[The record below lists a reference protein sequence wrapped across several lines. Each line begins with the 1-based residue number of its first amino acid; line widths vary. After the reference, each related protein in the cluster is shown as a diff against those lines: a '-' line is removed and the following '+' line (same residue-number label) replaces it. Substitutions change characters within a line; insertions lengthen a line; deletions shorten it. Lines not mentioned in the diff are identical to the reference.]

1 MKRMKSIMAVLLA
14 AIMTMAMTVTA
25 FADEGA
31 KGTLTVNVKD
41 GQTLANQTV
50 NIYKLFDMTVSGSN
64 YGYKVNSLYTPI
76 LDQVLGD
83 SFTDKTDQGYYD
95 AVQQATA
102 AGKVQTFANNF
113 TTKLLEY
120 NKSNSTKINATET
133 KTFAKDATETTF
145 NVAGLDFGYYLVC
158 QTGTKEIQSSL
169 VPVVG
174 ATATVNLKTQAPDIT
189 KKADN
194 DATTVHVGQ
203 TVTYTITGQVPD
215 MTGYSNYV
223 YKIHDTLT
231 NGLDF
236 VTNEAGKF
244 VVNVKIGETTYNDV
258 VGVISKDNAREMTID
273 LSEKVKTAA
282 TGAEI
287 KVTYQAKVNK
297 NAVVETKN
305 SATLEYS
312 NKPGT
317 DATGTT
323 KPSEVVTPTYPL
335 DVKKTDTKDTMLAG
349 AHFKLY
355 ASTTD
360 GNIDKNTVIKVT
372 KDVENTD
379 GKYTYAANQSATD
392 AIDEMVTVAN
402 KIDNKDYNL
411 HINGLAAGTYYLEET
426 KAPDGYN
433 KLSAPVKV
441 IITKTGD
448 TTYTVSTPND
458 KGVNTEES
466 DKIIDIENS
475 TGSLLPS
482 TGGRGTIIFAVI
494 AALLV
499 FGVAVSFIRDK
510 RKEA

>member
-1 MKRMKSIMAVLLA
+1 
-14 AIMTMAMTVTA
+14 
-25 FADEGA
+25 
-31 KGTLTVNVKD
+31 
-41 GQTLANQTV
+41 
-50 NIYKLFDMTVSGSN
+50 
-64 YGYKVNSLYTPI
+64 
-76 LDQVLGD
+76 
-83 SFTDKTDQGYYD
+83 
-95 AVQQATA
+95 
-102 AGKVQTFANNF
+102 
-113 TTKLLEY
+113 
-120 NKSNSTKINATET
+120 
-133 KTFAKDATETTF
+133 
-145 NVAGLDFGYYLVC
+145 
-158 QTGTKEIQSSL
+158 
-169 VPVVG
+169 
-174 ATATVNLKTQAPDIT
+174 
-189 KKADN
+189 
-194 DATTVHVGQ
+194 
-203 TVTYTITGQVPD
+203 

-236 VTNEAGKF
+236 VTNEAGN
-244 VVNVKIGETTYNDV
+244 VVVTVKIGETAYDDV
-258 VGVISKDNAREMTID
+258 VGVISKDNARKMTID
-273 LSEKVKTAA
+273 LSEKVKTAD

-297 NAVVETKN
+297 NAIVETKN

-317 DATGTT
+317 EETGTT

-360 GNIDKNTVIKVT
+360 GNIDKNKVIKVT

-379 GKYTYAANQSATD
+379 GKYTYAANQSAED

-402 KIDNKDYNL
+402 KIDEQGYNL
-411 HINGLAAGTYYLEET
+411 HINGLAEGTYYLVET
-426 KAPDGYN
+426 KAPDGFN
-433 KLSAPVKV
+433 KLTAPVV
-441 IITKTGD
+441 IKITKSAD
-448 TTYTVSTPND
+448 TDVNKWTISKDGTVEN
-458 KGVNTEES
+458 

-482 TGGRGTIIFAVI
+482 TGGRGAIAFAVI

>member
-1 MKRMKSIMAVLLA
+1 MKKMKKIMALMLA
-14 AIMTMAMTVTA
+14 AIMTMAMAVTS
-25 FADEGA
+25 FAAEGA
-31 KGTLTVNVKD
+31 TKGTLTVNVKD

-83 SFTDKTDQGYYD
+83 NFTDKTDQGYYD
-95 AVQQATA
+95 AVQKATDTQ
-102 AGKVQTFANNF
+102 KFANDF
-113 TTKLLEY
+113 TKELLKY
-120 NKSNSTKINATET
+120 NTEHSNQMIEATSTKS
-133 KTFAKDATETTF
+133 FDKDATDKTF
-145 NVAGLDFGYYLVC
+145 NVAGLDFGYYLIC

-174 ATATVNLKTQAPDIT
+174 ETATVNLKTQAPDIT
-189 KKADN
+189 KTADN

-236 VTNEAGKF
+236 VTNEAGN
-244 VVNVKIGETTYNDV
+244 VVVTVKIGETTYNDV
-258 VGVISKDNAREMTID
+258 VGAISKDNARNMTID
-273 LSEKVKTAA
+273 LSEKVKIAD

-379 GKYTYAANQSATD
+379 GKYTYAANQSAED
-392 AIDEMVTVAN
+392 AIDEMVTVASE
-402 KIDNKDYNL
+402 IDGNYNL
-411 HINGLAAGTYYLEET
+411 HINGLAAGIYYLEET
-426 KAPDGYN
+426 QAPDGYN

-441 IITKTGD
+441 TIKKTSDTEWTITKD
-448 TTYTVSTPND
+448 NNETPE
-458 KGVNTEES
+458 T

-482 TGGRGTIIFAVI
+482 TGGRGAIAFAVI

>member
-1 MKRMKSIMAVLLA
+1 MKRMKKIMALMLA
-14 AIMTMAMTVTA
+14 AIMMMAMSVTA
-25 FADEGA
+25 FAAEGA
-31 KGTLTVNVKD
+31 TKGTLTVNVKD

-83 SFTDKTDQGYYD
+83 GFTDKTDQGYYD
-95 AVQQATA
+95 AVKKATDTNN
-102 AGKVQTFANNF
+102 GTNTQKFANDF
-113 TTKLLEY
+113 TKKLLKY
-120 NKSNSTKINATET
+120 NKEHPDQMIKETSTRSFDE
-133 KTFAKDATETTF
+133 DATDTTF
-145 NVAGLDFGYYLVC
+145 NVEGLDFGYYLVC

-169 VPVVG
+169 VPVVS

-189 KKADN
+189 KTADK

-236 VTNEAGKF
+236 VTNEAGN
-244 VVNVKIGETTYNDV
+244 VVVTVKIGEATYNDV
-258 VGVISKDNAREMTID
+258 VGAISKDNERNMTID

-282 TGAEI
+282 TGAKIE
-287 KVTYQAKVNK
+287 VTYQAKVNK

-335 DVKKTDTKDTMLAG
+335 DVKKTDTKDIMLAG
-349 AHFKLY
+349 AHFQYRL
-355 ASTTD
+355 
-360 GNIDKNTVIKVT
+360 
-372 KDVENTD
+372 
-379 GKYTYAANQSATD
+379 
-392 AIDEMVTVAN
+392 
-402 KIDNKDYNL
+402 
-411 HINGLAAGTYYLEET
+411 
-426 KAPDGYN
+426 
-433 KLSAPVKV
+433 LSSVP
-441 IITKTGD
+441 
-448 TTYTVSTPND
+448 
-458 KGVNTEES
+458 
-466 DKIIDIENS
+466 
-475 TGSLLPS
+475 
-482 TGGRGTIIFAVI
+482 
-494 AALLV
+494 
-499 FGVAVSFIRDK
+499 
-510 RKEA
+510 

>member
-1 MKRMKSIMAVLLA
+1 M
-14 AIMTMAMTVTA
+14 
-25 FADEGA
+25 
-31 KGTLTVNVKD
+31 
-41 GQTLANQTV
+41 
-50 NIYKLFDMTVSGSN
+50 
-64 YGYKVNSLYTPI
+64 
-76 LDQVLGD
+76 
-83 SFTDKTDQGYYD
+83 
-95 AVQQATA
+95 
-102 AGKVQTFANNF
+102 
-113 TTKLLEY
+113 
-120 NKSNSTKINATET
+120 
-133 KTFAKDATETTF
+133 
-145 NVAGLDFGYYLVC
+145 
-158 QTGTKEIQSSL
+158 
-169 VPVVG
+169 
-174 ATATVNLKTQAPDIT
+174 NLKTQAPDIT
-189 KKADN
+189 KTADN
-194 DATTVHVGQ
+194 DATTVYVGQ

-231 NGLDF
+231 DGLDF
-236 VTNEAGKF
+236 VKNEAGN
-244 VVNVKIGETTYNDV
+244 VVVTVKIGETAYDDV
-258 VGVISKDNAREMTID
+258 VGVISKDNARKMTID
-273 LSEKVKTAA
+273 LSEKVKTAD

-287 KVTYQAKVNK
+287 KVTYQARVNK
-297 NAVVETKN
+297 NAIVETKN

-317 DATGTT
+317 EETGTT

-360 GNIDKNTVIKVT
+360 GNIDKNKVIKVT

-379 GKYTYAANQSATD
+379 GKYTYAANQSAED

-402 KIDNKDYNL
+402 KIDEQGYNL
-411 HINGLAAGTYYLEET
+411 HINGLAEGTYYLVET
-426 KAPDGYN
+426 KAPDGFN
-433 KLSAPVKV
+433 KLTAPVV
-441 IITKTGD
+441 IKITKSAD
-448 TTYTVSTPND
+448 TDVNKWTISKDGTVEN
-458 KGVNTEES
+458 

-482 TGGRGTIIFAVI
+482 TGGRGAIAFAVI

>member
-1 MKRMKSIMAVLLA
+1 MKKMKKIMALMLA
-14 AIMTMAMTVTA
+14 AIMTMAMAVTS
-25 FADEGA
+25 FAAEGA
-31 KGTLTVNVKD
+31 TKGTLTVNVKD

-83 SFTDKTDQGYYD
+83 NFTDKTDQGYYD
-95 AVQQATA
+95 AVQKATDTQ
-102 AGKVQTFANNF
+102 KFANDF
-113 TTKLLEY
+113 TKELLKY
-120 NKSNSTKINATET
+120 NTEHSNQMIEATSTKS
-133 KTFAKDATETTF
+133 FDKDATDKTF
-145 NVAGLDFGYYLVC
+145 NVAGLDFGYYLIC

-174 ATATVNLKTQAPDIT
+174 ETATVNLKTQAPDIT
-189 KKADN
+189 KTADN

-231 NGLDF
+231 DGLDF
-236 VTNEAGKF
+236 VKNEAGN
-244 VVNVKIGETTYNDV
+244 VVVTVKIGETAYDDV
-258 VGVISKDNAREMTID
+258 VGVISKDNARKMTID
-273 LSEKVKTAA
+273 LSEKVKIAD

-297 NAVVETKN
+297 NAIVETKN

-379 GKYTYAANQSATD
+379 GKYTYAADQSAADT
-392 AIDEMVTVAN
+392 IDEMVTVASE
-402 KIDNKDYNL
+402 IDGNYNL
-411 HINGLAAGTYYLEET
+411 HINGLAAGIYYLEET
-426 KAPDGYN
+426 QAPDGYN

-441 IITKTGD
+441 TIKKTSDTEWTITKD
-448 TTYTVSTPND
+448 NNETPE
-458 KGVNTEES
+458 T

-482 TGGRGTIIFAVI
+482 TGGRGAIAFAVI

>member
-1 MKRMKSIMAVLLA
+1 
-14 AIMTMAMTVTA
+14 
-25 FADEGA
+25 
-31 KGTLTVNVKD
+31 
-41 GQTLANQTV
+41 
-50 NIYKLFDMTVSGSN
+50 
-64 YGYKVNSLYTPI
+64 
-76 LDQVLGD
+76 
-83 SFTDKTDQGYYD
+83 
-95 AVQQATA
+95 
-102 AGKVQTFANNF
+102 
-113 TTKLLEY
+113 
-120 NKSNSTKINATET
+120 
-133 KTFAKDATETTF
+133 
-145 NVAGLDFGYYLVC
+145 
-158 QTGTKEIQSSL
+158 
-169 VPVVG
+169 
-174 ATATVNLKTQAPDIT
+174 VNLKTQAPDIT
-189 KKADN
+189 KTADN
-194 DATTVHVGQ
+194 DATTVYVGQ

-231 NGLDF
+231 DGLDF
-236 VTNEAGKF
+236 VKNEAGN
-244 VVNVKIGETTYNDV
+244 VVVTVKIGETAYDDV
-258 VGVISKDNAREMTID
+258 VGVISKDNARKMTID
-273 LSEKVKTAA
+273 LSEKVKTAD

-297 NAVVETKN
+297 NAIVETKN

-317 DATGTT
+317 EETGTT

-360 GNIDKNTVIKVT
+360 GNIDKNKVIKVT

-379 GKYTYAANQSATD
+379 GKYTYAANQSAED

-402 KIDNKDYNL
+402 KIDEQGYNL
-411 HINGLAAGTYYLEET
+411 HINGLAAGIYYLEET
-426 KAPDGYN
+426 QAPDGYN
-433 KLSAPVKV
+433 KLSAPIKV
-441 IITKTGD
+441 TITKTGD
-448 TTYTVSTPND
+448 TEWTVSKD
-458 KGVNTEES
+458 DVEET

-475 TGSLLPS
+475 TGSILPS
-482 TGGRGTIIFAVI
+482 TGGRGAIAFSVI